1 MTSEQKKALKR
12 VSKPNRKI
20 ILKMQRNLSTYDLN
34 EMEYE
39 QTISDIIGMALEYE
53 ERGES
58 FGEAIGDCA
67 MFCRELVT
75 NLPFQSKGE
84 RILDCSRWVF
94 GFVGLFVPVVWI
106 LSFFISYMPTSSRSV
121 YLYATTVFLVKYFIV
136 TCVVVY
142 GLFFVRRSV
151 YHSQPL
157 VWTLYFIS
165 LLFTYFAV
173 DFLPIEHIPEVTVR
187 INIILW
193 CIAFSAVIA
202 ALTVAKRM
210 IARKYANRKK
220 HTERN

>member
-84 RILDCSRWVF
+84 RILDCSRDRKSTR
-94 GFVGLFVPVVWI
+94 LN
-106 LSFFISYMPTSSRSV
+106 SSHTDSSRMPS
-121 YLYATTVFLVKYFIV
+121 
-136 TCVVVY
+136 
-142 GLFFVRRSV
+142 
-151 YHSQPL
+151 
-157 VWTLYFIS
+157 
-165 LLFTYFAV
+165 
-173 DFLPIEHIPEVTVR
+173 
-187 INIILW
+187 
-193 CIAFSAVIA
+193 SA
-202 ALTVAKRM
+202 
-210 IARKYANRKK
+210 
-220 HTERN
+220 